1 MEEYSADGFLYV
13 WHTIMIIGAAGFF
26 LMAIIQF
33 ILHKVR
39 LAAMS
44 DPKEKYD
51 FIRVNEIKNYKR
63 VFIFLSIG
71 VACVINTYG
80 MGSIEFHPVWFGVRI
95 FISLAGALLVGY
107 TALLI
112 LQYYY
117 PTQMHKKLKKLRYR
131 PRINPENGH
140 EMRLLGEHEEDVHL
154 EEGMQAEEN
163 IFSVDYDVWVDE
175 STGYTKIEKY
185 PGHLEALQC
194 GNCGFYTMKVIRE
207 EIVEPPT
214 PEKDGELIKH
224 YECEYCKSIRATQF
238 HIVRDSYKQ
247 YAAGQAQH
255 DPDGTGIGLVRV
267 EIITTGGV
275 RKIFE
280 FQSKDQAE
288 KFLSE
293 YENVPAS

>member
-1 MEEYSADGFLYV
+1 
-13 WHTIMIIGAAGFF
+13 MIIGAVGF
-26 LMAIIQF
+26 LIMAIVTFIQY
-33 ILHKVR
+33 KVR
-39 LAAMS
+39 LAAHKE
-44 DPKEKYD
+44 PKDKYD
-51 FIRVNEIKNYKR
+51 FIRNHEIRNYKR
-63 VFIFLSIG
+63 FFIFLSIS
-71 VACVINTYG
+71 VACIINTYG
-80 MGSIEFHPVWFGVRI
+80 MSSIEFHIIWFAVRI

-117 PTQMHKKLKKLRYR
+117 PTIMHKKLKKLRYT

-194 GNCGFYTMKVIRE
+194 NNCGFYTMKVVRE
-207 EIVEPPT
+207 EIIEPPT

-224 YECEYCKSIRATQF
+224 YQCEYCKSIRATQF
-238 HIVRDSYKQ
+238 HIVRDSYQ
-247 YAAGQAQH
+247 NWAASHPQH
-255 DPDGTGIGLVRV
+255 DPDGKGVGMVRI
-267 EIITTGGV
+267 EIITTGGE
-275 RKIFE
+275 RRIFE
-280 FQSKDQAE
+280 FQSTDQAE
-288 KFLSE
+288 KFLGE
-293 YENVPAS
+293 YENTPAG

>member
-1 MEEYSADGFLYV
+1 MEGTSADGFLNV
-13 WHTIMIIGAAGFF
+13 WHTLMIIGAVIF
-26 LMAIIQF
+26 LALSILQF
-33 ILHKVR
+33 VLHKIR
-39 LAAMS
+39 LAAIS
-44 DPKEKYD
+44 EPKSKYD
-51 FIRVNEIKNYKR
+51 FIRRNEINNYKR
-63 VFIFLSIG
+63 VFIFLSLS
-71 VACVINTYG
+71 VACIINTYG

-117 PTQMHKKLKKLRYR
+117 PTQMHKKLKKLRYKA
-131 PRINPENGH
+131 RINPENGH

-194 GNCGFYTMKVIRE
+194 NNCGFYTMKVVSE
-207 EIVEPPT
+207 EIIEPPT
-214 PEKDGELIKH
+214 NDKDGELIKH
-224 YECEYCKSIRATQF
+224 YQCEYCKSIRATQF
-238 HIVRDSYKQ
+238 HIVRESHKNYS
-247 YAAGQAQH
+247 AGQPQH
-255 DPDGTGIGLVRV
+255 DPDGKGIGLIRL
-267 EIITTGGV
+267 EIITTSGE
-275 RKIFE
+275 RKVFE
-280 FQSKDQAE
+280 FQNVDQAE

-293 YENVPAS
+293 YENATV

>member
-1 MEEYSADGFLYV
+1 MEDYAADGFLNV
-13 WHTIMIIGAAGFF
+13 WHTIMIIGAIGFF
-26 LMAIIQF
+26 VMAIVQF
-33 ILHKVR
+33 VVHKVKIAS
-39 LAAMS
+39 LKH
-44 DPKEKYD
+44 PKDKYD
-51 FIRVNEIKNYKR
+51 YIRSNEIRNYKR
-63 VFIFLSIG
+63 VFIFLSIP

-80 MGSIEFHPVWFGVRI
+80 MGSIKFHPVWFGVRI

-117 PTQMHKKLKKLRYR
+117 PTQMHKKLKKLRYV
-131 PRINPENGH
+131 PRINPENGN

-194 GNCGFYTMKVIRE
+194 NNCGFYTMKVVRE
-207 EIVEPPT
+207 EIIQPPT
-214 PEKDGELIKH
+214 PEVDGELIKH
-224 YECEYCKSIRATQF
+224 YQCEYCKSIRATQF
-238 HIVRDSYKQ
+238 HIVRDSHAA
-247 YAAGQAQH
+247 YAASQPHH
-255 DPDGTGIGLVRV
+255 DPDGKGIGLIRV
-267 EIITTGGV
+267 EIITTSGE
-275 RKIFE
+275 RRIFE
-280 FQSKDQAE
+280 FQSTDQAE

-293 YENVPAS
+293 YENVPTE